1 MKEVPKNNKGL
12 SKLPTA
18 VRNSMGYFQDGG
30 PVTETIG
37 ASSSGGTRG
46 TKEQGMRAYDYQ
58 QEIKKEH
65 EERMKYIEEQLSDNR
80 GGKGK

>member
-1 MKEVPKNNKGL
+1 MKKVPKNNPGL
-12 SKLPTA
+12 SKLPTP
-18 VRNSMGYFQDGG
+18 VRNKMGYLQEGG
-30 PVTETIG
+30 PVTETVKG
-37 ASSSGGTRG
+37 NRG

>member
-1 MKEVPKNNKGL
+1 MKKVPEKNKGL
-12 SKLPTA
+12 AKLPTA
-18 VRNSMGYFQDGG
+18 VRNSMGYLQVGG
-30 PVTETIG
+30 GVAETVKG
-37 ASSSGGTRG
+37 NRG

-80 GGKGK
+80 GGKEK

>member
-1 MKEVPKNNKGL
+1 MINRLEREKAAKKSYGGGMTKKTVKRQ
-12 SKLPTA
+12 A
-18 VRNSMGYFQDGG
+18 GG
-30 PVTETIG
+30 PVAETVKG
-37 ASSSGGTRG
+37 NRG